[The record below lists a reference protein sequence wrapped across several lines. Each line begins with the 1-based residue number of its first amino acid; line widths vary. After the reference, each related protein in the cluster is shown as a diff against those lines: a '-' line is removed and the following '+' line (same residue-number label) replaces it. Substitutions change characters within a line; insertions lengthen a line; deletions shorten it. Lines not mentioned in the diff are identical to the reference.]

1 MIEGFDPAPDPS
13 AILSPSS
20 SGGPLQP
27 PAVEALFLR
36 LPQGVKWG
44 LSRMTSFLAATGQ
57 PHRSYPG
64 IHIGGT
70 NGKGSVAATVASVLQ
85 HAGHRV
91 GLYTSPHLC
100 SFTER
105 FQVAGH
111 PVGARELDELAGE
124 LWSDI
129 ERHELSFFEAATAL
143 AFHLFERR
151 GVDVAVIEVG
161 LGGRLDA
168 TNVVLPLITAVT
180 NVAMDHS
187 EYLGET
193 LVEVAREKAGI
204 VKPGVTLLTAETDPR
219 LLSVFADVCDRNEA
233 PFFPLGIEA
242 ESMAL
247 DIAEDC
253 TAFTVPTRRWGPLRL
268 RTPLVGEHQALNGAL
283 SVSILEG
290 LPEFLRPDERALR
303 AGVGGVCWPGRAQVS
318 RTGGRTWVFDVA
330 HNPAGASALASVLEC
345 LTLPRP
351 VVLLAAVLGDKNWRS
366 MLPPLLKEVDRSV
379 LTQAPSAPRERRW
392 NPRDAAEVVAGLD
405 TMVCLDFGEAI
416 KRAGELANRGT
427 VVVTGSNHT
436 VGDALKVLRLPLF

>member
-1 MIEGFDPAPDPS
+1 MEEPDPAPGPS
-13 AILSPSS
+13 ATLPSPG
-20 SGGPLQP
+20 SGGSREP
-27 PAVEALFLR
+27 PGAEALFLR

-44 LSRMTSFLAATGQ
+44 LSRMNAFLAATGQ
-57 PHRSYPG
+57 PQRSYPG

-85 HAGHRV
+85 YAGNRV

-100 SFTER
+100 SFAER

-111 PVGARELDELAGE
+111 PVGERELQELAGE

-129 ERHELSFFEAATAL
+129 EREQLSFFEAATAL

-168 TNVVLPLITAVT
+168 TNVVSPLITAVT

-204 VKPGVTLLTAETDPR
+204 VKRGVPLLTAETDPR
-219 LLSVFADVCDRNEA
+219 LLPVFAEVCGRHGA
-233 PFFPLGIEA
+233 PFFPLGIET

-247 DIAEDC
+247 DITEDG

-283 SVSILEG
+283 SVGILEG
-290 LPEFLRPDERALR
+290 LPKSLRPDEGALR
-303 AGVGGVCWPGRAQVS
+303 AGIGGVCWPGRAQIT

-330 HNPAGASALASVLEC
+330 HNPAGASALASVLER

-351 VVLLAAVLGDKNWRS
+351 VVLLAAVLGDKNWRA
-366 MLPPLLKEVDRSV
+366 MLPPLFKEVDRSV

-392 NPRDAAEVVAGLD
+392 DLGNAAEIVAGLD
-405 TMVCLDFGEAI
+405 AVICPDFGEAL
-416 KRAGELANRGT
+416 KRAGELASRGT

-436 VGDALKVLRLPLF
+436 VGDALRLLGLPLF